1 MTMPGR
7 FPGLPTN
14 AIVPPDVFDRS
25 DNRRIAI
32 HSSTVMSGVIAFLFT
47 AVFLLDVFTPEGL
60 PVSILYIVPLALT
73 SLLQRREAPYWLAG
87 AASAATAID
96 YLLDPSLTG
105 IPSWLPIINRTTCVA
120 LLWAMAAIIK
130 RQQEMADYLIH
141 VATLEAENR
150 AHLVKQQALQRQAD
164 EIQDL
169 YNRAPCGYHSLDAT
183 GRYVEVND
191 TELQWLGYR
200 RKDLVE
206 QHRFQ
211 DFLTP
216 SSTTRFD
223 EVFSR
228 FVAQGS
234 IHDLELDLVRKDG
247 SLLPVS
253 LSATAIRDSD
263 GRYIASRSTIVDVTE
278 RRRME
283 EVLRQAHD
291 ALETQVRDRTAEL
304 AIANR
309 RLGEQLEESRRTEEA
324 LRASESRFRLTA
336 DHAPVLIWISDSTKS
351 CTWFNKPWLEF
362 VGRRLEQEVGN
373 GWMDNVHPE
382 DVVRCVG
389 IYIDSF
395 DARREFTT
403 EYRLRRH
410 DGAWRWILDHGIPRY
425 EGDGSFAGY
434 IGSCT
439 DIHDRKR
446 AEELQGRLAAIVESS
461 SDAIV
466 SASLDGTVRTWNE
479 GAQRMFGYGADEIVG
494 RSIRTII
501 PADRHAEETDLLG
514 RVAGGERIE
523 EHETIR
529 IRKDRT
535 ALDVSLT
542 VSPVRDS
549 QGSLIG
555 IAKIVRDITERKKAE
570 TVLINKN
577 KDLETLL
584 YVTSHDL
591 KEPLRAIES
600 FSQLV
605 LERYANRIDAN
616 GGDYL
621 RRVVRATQ
629 RLDRLLNDILELS
642 RAQRMLPPME
652 DVESET
658 LVKEALTRLD
668 ARIQETGAAVQI
680 VYPLPRLCV
689 NRMWATQGLYN
700 LLANA
705 MKFTRDGQ
713 APDIEIT
720 SYEAP
725 ASTTPVVGLV
735 VKDRG
740 PGVPAQHAERIFM
753 LFQRAVGRNVEGTG
767 AGLTIVR
774 QVAERHGGRA
784 WVQPRAGGGSEFVM
798 TFACPTHSNNGG
810 TSTT

>member
-1 MTMPGR
+1 MKMPGR

-14 AIVPPDVFDRS
+14 AIIPPHVIDRS
-25 DNRRIAI
+25 DDRRIPI
-32 HSSTVMSGVIAFLFT
+32 YSSTVISGVIAALFA
-47 AVFLLDVFTPEGL
+47 AVFLLDVLTPLGVSV
-60 PVSILYIVPLALT
+60 PVLYIVPLALT
-73 SLLQRREAPYWLAG
+73 PLLQRREAPYWLAG
-87 AASAATAID
+87 AASAATLCDYFFFHSHID
-96 YLLDPSLTG
+96 FPN
-105 IPSWLPIINRTTCVA
+105 WLPLSNRMISVSLVWLMAVIIR
-120 LLWAMAAIIK
+120 
-130 RQQEMADYLIH
+130 RQRDMADHLAH
-141 VATLEAENR
+141 TAALEAENH
-150 AHLVKQQALQRQAD
+150 AHLVKEEALQRQAD

-183 GRYVEVND
+183 GRYIEVND

-200 RKDLVE
+200 REDIVG
-206 QHRFQ
+206 QHRFR
-211 DFLTP
+211 DLLTP
-216 SSTTRFD
+216 PSARRFD
-223 EVFSR
+223 EVFPH

-234 IHDLELDLVRKDG
+234 IHDLELDLVGKDG

-253 LSATAIRDSD
+253 LSATAIRDSESH
-263 GRYIASRSTIVDVTE
+263 YIASRSTIVDITE
-278 RRRME
+278 RRRTE
-283 EVLRQAHD
+283 EVLRQAHA

-309 RLGEQLEESRRTEEA
+309 RLEEQLEESRRTEEA
-324 LRASESRFRLTA
+324 LRVSESRFRLTA
-336 DHAPVLIWISDSTKS
+336 DHAPVLIWISDNTKA

-373 GWMDNVHPE
+373 GWVDNVHPE
-382 DVVRCVG
+382 DVARCVG
-389 IYIDSF
+389 IYVDSF
-395 DARREFTT
+395 DTRREFTM

-461 SDAIV
+461 NDAIV
-466 SASLDGTVRTWNE
+466 STSLDGTVRTWNE
-479 GAQRMFGYGADEIVG
+479 GAQRMFGYGADEMVG

-501 PADRHAEETDLLG
+501 PADRHAEETELLG
-514 RVAGGERIE
+514 RAARGERIE
-523 EHETIR
+523 EYETIR

-535 ALDVSLT
+535 VLDVSLT
-542 VSPVRDS
+542 ASPVRDP

-555 IAKIVRDITERKKAE
+555 IAKIVRDITEHKKAE

-600 FSQLV
+600 FSQIV
-605 LERYANRIDAN
+605 LERYADRIDER
-616 GGDYL
+616 GSDYL
-621 RRVVRATQ
+621 RRIVRATQ

-652 DVESET
+652 EVEAEI

-680 VYPLPRLCV
+680 VYPLPRLRV

-705 MKFTRDGQ
+705 MKFTCDGHP
-713 APDIEIT
+713 PDIEIA

-725 ASTTPVVGLV
+725 ASTIPMTGVV

-740 PGVPAQHAERIFM
+740 PGVPTRHAERIFM

-784 WVQPRAGGGSEFVM
+784 WVQPRAGGGSEFVI
-798 TFACPTHSNNGG
+798 TFANSTHNGNGG
-810 TSTT
+810 ASAI